1 MKYNLLVNGK
11 TMVQGDNKKEVS
23 GYASAFKNST
33 VFLYDTEKETVEILQ
48 KEETM
53 TNAVYHHTSL
63 CRGYVRIN
71 EHIKE
76 PYIGRFGKGY
86 TVKYNN
92 PNSTRYCYK
101 DYYVL

>member
-1 MKYNLLVNGK
+1 M
-11 TMVQGDNKKEVS
+11 
-23 GYASAFKNST
+23 
-33 VFLYDTEKETVEILQ
+33 EILQ
-48 KEETM
+48 KEET
-53 TNAVYHHTSL
+53 TINAVYHHTAL
-63 CRGYVRIN
+63 CRGYVRVN

-76 PYIGRFGKGY
+76 PYSGRFGKGY